1 MEFIEI
7 LKPVTCGSLNLD
19 SALPAAVSTIIGL
32 IKIFVPILVVLFG
45 LIDLGK
51 AVTQQKEDDIK
62 KSQGL
67 LIKRIILAA
76 VVFFVVSLVNFVA
89 GIVGGTDEENWGC
102 FDCFVNGDCN
112 GVSVKN
118 NS

>member
-7 LKPVTCGSLNLD
+7 LKDVTCGSLTFD
-19 SALPAAVSTIIGL
+19 DALPIAVSTIINL
-32 IKIFVPILVVLFG
+32 LRVFIPILVVLFG

-76 VVFFVVSLVNFVA
+76 IVFFVVSLVQFVVK
-89 GIVGGTDEENWGC
+89 IVGGDNTDNWNC
-102 FDCFVNGDCN
+102 FNCFVNG
-112 GVSVKN
+112 VSGGKCK
-118 NS
+118 